1 MKLTDDQLEAI
12 AKEAFPYRINEESDV
27 THADMRKVAL
37 AVAAQVRQEDGS
49 RHYLQTEI
57 FRLEGQISV
66 LKRKLAEANADIES
80 HLKILQE
87 AQLWI
92 GGQK

>member
-37 AVAAQVRQEDGS
+37 AVAAKVRMTLMI
-49 RHYLQTEI
+49 RRAATRLRLLQPTSQNLTI
-57 FRLEGQISV
+57 LFRFET
-66 LKRKLAEANADIES
+66 
-80 HLKILQE
+80 
-87 AQLWI
+87 
-92 GGQK
+92 